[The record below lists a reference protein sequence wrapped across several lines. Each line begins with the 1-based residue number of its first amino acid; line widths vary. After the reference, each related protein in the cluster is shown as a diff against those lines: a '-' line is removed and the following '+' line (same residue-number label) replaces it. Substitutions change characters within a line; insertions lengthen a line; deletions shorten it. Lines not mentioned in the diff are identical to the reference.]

1 MTYRERL
8 IAMVK
13 ASGQELIDRAE
24 DLVGQGTEIT
34 DFDVWLRF
42 PQEPYEVPKIEV
54 RREHIATRAFNVLYP
69 KATGVKVY
77 NPDEFFDRN
86 NGRD

>member
-1 MTYRERL
+1 MTYREKL

-13 ASGQELIDRAE
+13 ATGQELIDRAE
-24 DLVGQGTEIT
+24 DLVGQGTEVT
-34 DFDVWLRF
+34 DFDIWLQF
-42 PQEPYEVPKIEV
+42 PQGACEVPKIEV
-54 RREHIATRAFNVLYP
+54 RREHIATRAFHVLYP
-69 KATGVKVY
+69 EAKGVKVY